1 MGLYA
6 KNSEISELQK
16 ELKSLSDMLKVEEVK
31 TADLNR
37 ELLSTQKVLAETRS
51 NLLTEQA
58 RVSAMSGASLQL
70 EQAQKDLR
78 TAELTIAKLKT
89 EHQDMEQAM
98 VLQTDTIKQLNA
110 TLHDT
115 LEDKS
120 RLDAKL
126 CEDATTRQ
134 NATQELYRRL
144 DELSLQNAELH
155 ARVVS
160 LEQELGETT
169 ERLSK
174 ALKAAEAQ
182 AEKAISENKAASSR
196 ILKLE
201 ETEQILTENLKDC
214 ELELARVH
222 EANIALQT
230 DIVEISQEKE
240 QVKEQSSANERLV
253 HERLERTEQIMS
265 EMAAEMD
272 SLKQQIENLT
282 TDIHIREEMIA
293 NCEEEIGRL
302 DALHAA
308 TTEEL
313 QRINHQK
320 RA

>member
-1 MGLYA
+1 M
-6 KNSEISELQK
+6 
-16 ELKSLSDMLKVEEVK
+16 
-31 TADLNR
+31 
-37 ELLSTQKVLAETRS
+37 
-51 NLLTEQA
+51 
-58 RVSAMSGASLQL
+58 
-70 EQAQKDLR
+70 
-78 TAELTIAKLKT
+78 
-89 EHQDMEQAM
+89 
-98 VLQTDTIKQLNA
+98 
-110 TLHDT
+110 
-115 LEDKS
+115 
-120 RLDAKL
+120 
-126 CEDATTRQ
+126 
-134 NATQELYRRL
+134 
-144 DELSLQNAELH
+144 
-155 ARVVS
+155 
-160 LEQELGETT
+160 
-169 ERLSK
+169 
-174 ALKAAEAQ
+174 
-182 AEKAISENKAASSR
+182 
-196 ILKLE
+196 
-201 ETEQILTENLKDC
+201 TENLKDC